1 MLIEI
6 SKIPPEGLD
15 VAVPEAPLDL
25 GEPSD
30 VWAGPATVGAAVR
43 FDRSGRGVVVSG
55 TFQGGIQLV
64 CSRCLEPFPF
74 TTKESF
80 RLYFETARPGRP
92 EEEFELTDD
101 ELDVTFV
108 EEGRIDT
115 DSLLR
120 ENVLLSLPLQPLC
133 REDCRGLCQYCGTN
147 LNLGGCPCQE
157 PRRDPRLEPL
167 RKLL

>member
-6 SKIPPEGLD
+6 SRIPPEGMDL
-15 VAVPEAPLDL
+15 AVPVASLDL

-30 VWAGPATVGAAVR
+30 VWEGPASVGAEVR
-43 FDRSGRGVVVSG
+43 LDRSGRGVVVSG
-55 TFQGGIQLV
+55 TFRGTLELV

-74 TTKESF
+74 AAEERF
-80 RLYFETARPGRP
+80 HLYFEAARPGQRS
-92 EEEFELTDD
+92 EESELTDD
-101 ELDVTFV
+101 ELDVTYV

-115 DSLLR
+115 DNLLR
-120 ENVLLSLPLQPLC
+120 ENVLLSLPVQPLC
-133 REDCRGLCQYCGTN
+133 REDCRGLCQHCGMN
-147 LNLGGCPCQE
+147 LNLGSCDCQE

>member
-6 SKIPPEGLD
+6 SQIPLEGMD

-55 TFQGGIQLV
+55 TFRGAVQLV

-74 TTKESF
+74 TAEEPF
-80 RLYFETARPGRP
+80 HLYFETARPGRA
-92 EEEFELTDD
+92 EEESELTDD
-101 ELDVTFV
+101 ELDVTYV
-108 EEGRIDT
+108 EEGRVDT
-115 DSLLR
+115 DNLLR

-133 REDCRGLCQYCGTN
+133 REDCRGLCQRCGMN
-147 LNLGGCPCQE
+147 LNLGSCDCQE